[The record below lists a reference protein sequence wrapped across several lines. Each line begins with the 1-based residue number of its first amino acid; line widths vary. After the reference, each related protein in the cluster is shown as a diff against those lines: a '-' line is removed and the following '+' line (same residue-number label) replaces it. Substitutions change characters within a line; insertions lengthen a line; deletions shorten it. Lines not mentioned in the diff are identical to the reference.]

1 MCAVAALDGEV
12 RQSQWMRPREL
23 PPLSARQTTLRLGS
37 AEEMILSEL
46 RRSGGPVPRRLLVS
60 VVMET
65 SMLSRRHL
73 VPTGAGEARAIQ
85 NAESTLSRALRSLE
99 RKSLIVRSYSHSTKH
114 TLVSLPNPPAPPA
127 WEREARAEET
137 FAARCDAVIAE
148 LTELG
153 RRARRRAARLR
164 MERSSAS
171 TMAENASDAAHW
183 KRVMSTPSL

>member
-1 MCAVAALDGEV
+1 MPRLST
-12 RQSQWMRPREL
+12 RQH
-23 PPLSARQTTLRLGS
+23 AYRLGS

-65 SMLSRRHL
+65 STLSRRHAL
-73 VPTGAGEARAIQ
+73 PAAAREARAIQ

-99 RKSLIVRSYSHSTKH
+99 RKGLIVRSYNHSTKH
-114 TLVSLPNPPAPPA
+114 TLVWLPNPPAPPE
-127 WEREARAEET
+127 WEREARTEET
-137 FAARCDAVIAE
+137 FAARCDAVIGE
-148 LTELG
+148 LTELA

-164 MERSSAS
+164 MERTSTA
-171 TMAENASDAAHW
+171 TMAENASDVAHW

>member
-1 MCAVAALDGEV
+1 MCAVAALDDAVG
-12 RQSQWMRPREL
+12 RSPWQRPREL
-23 PPLSARQTTLRLGS
+23 PRLTTRPPVFRLGS
-37 AEEMILSEL
+37 AEELILSEL

-65 SMLSRRHL
+65 SMVSRRHVL
-73 VPTGAGEARAIQ
+73 PTGGVEARAIQ

-99 RKSLIVRSYSHSTKH
+99 RKGLIVRSYSHSTKH
-114 TLVSLPNPPAPPA
+114 TLVWLPNPPAPPV

-148 LTELG
+148 LTELA
-153 RRARRRAARLR
+153 RRARRRAGRLR

-171 TMAENASDAAHW
+171 TMAENVSDVAHW
-183 KRVMSTPSL
+183 KRVMSTPPV

>member
-1 MCAVAALDGEV
+1 MCAAAAVDEEL
-12 RQSQWMRPREL
+12 RRSQWRRPREL
-23 PPLSARQTTLRLGS
+23 SRFSTRPPAFRLGS

-60 VVMET
+60 VVQET
-65 SMLSRRHL
+65 STLSRRHVL
-73 VPTGAGEARAIQ
+73 PAGAGESRAIQ

-99 RKSLIVRSYSHSTKH
+99 RKGLIVRSYSHSTKH
-114 TLVSLPNPPAPPA
+114 TLVWLPNPPAPPG
-127 WEREARAEET
+127 WEREAQAEET
-137 FAARCDAVIAE
+137 FAGRCDAVIAE
-148 LTELG
+148 LTELA